1 MSYKNECFFWD
12 NNINWVYF
20 LMVELILWENV
31 KNIEF
36 KIFVC

>member
-1 MSYKNECFFWD
+1 MSVFFEIY
-12 NNINWVYF
+12 NNINLVYF

-36 KIFVC
+36 KICVC

>member
-1 MSYKNECFFWD
+1 MSVFFEIY
-12 NNINWVYF
+12 NNINLVYF